1 MIIQDLA
8 ETSDGDLEQV
18 KWNILLKYFIFYLEN
33 TETYYE
39 GDKKIH
45 LLCTECLQKETQIG
59 KGCIWGRELTVGEGR
74 GEVGILTFY

>member
-18 KWNILLKYFIFYLEN
+18 KWNILLKYFIFHLEN

-39 GDKKIH
+39 GDKKSTYFVQNVSRRKRK
-45 LLCTECLQKETQIG
+45 LVK
-59 KGCIWGRELTVGEGR
+59 VASGEG
-74 GEVGILTFY
+74 G

>member
-18 KWNILLKYFIFYLEN
+18 KWNILLKYFIFHLEN

-39 GDKKIH
+39 GNENPPI
-45 LLCTECLQKETQIG
+45 LY
-59 KGCIWGRELTVGEGR
+59 RMSPEGSANW
-74 GEVGILTFY
+74 

>member
-18 KWNILLKYFIFYLEN
+18 KWNILLKYFIFHLEN

-39 GDKKIH
+39 GDKKNPPT
-45 LLCTECLQKETQIG
+45 LY
-59 KGCIWGRELTVGEGR
+59 RMSPEGNANW
-74 GEVGILTFY
+74 